1 MVHRSISIKHT
12 NFYGLA
18 QHFKT
23 QSLQRLQR
31 CTQAL
36 RAWLVNGQDH
46 RHARMRQLIQR
57 LPEGAATS
65 CGWAKWSR
73 AFFLK
78 LRPATS
84 CVNQEMVLG
93 LKMVE
98 IVAFFFGNISK
109 LTSVENW
116 SCFSGGHWRSS
127 VPDMVE
133 SWDHQR
139 ILMYSK
145 RLAPVHFS
153 INFFVRT
160 RLLNTTSM
168 KSWTI

>member
-46 RHARMRQLIQR
+46 RHARTRQLIQR

-73 AFFLK
+73 AFFFK

-98 IVAFFFGNISK
+98 IVAFF
-109 LTSVENW
+109 LATSPNLPQWKTEAASVVVIGDHLSQIWLKAETTNES
-116 SCFSGGHWRSS
+116 SCTAK
-127 VPDMVE
+127 D
-133 SWDHQR
+133 
-139 ILMYSK
+139 
-145 RLAPVHFS
+145 
-153 INFFVRT
+153 
-160 RLLNTTSM
+160 
-168 KSWTI
+168 